1 MTFVKLDIS
10 KYKMAESDPC
20 NICGKLVN
28 RKNILRHL
36 DSHGPKKFRCDICD
50 KRFATKDYLLQH
62 ERTHQKPQDIQCH
75 LCSSEFT
82 EKSSLKTSHLVANEI
97 SQLDS
102 EKPGCIWYNAQDKDQ
117 MAEYKEVCAKI
128 INLSKQLSD
137 LQDSRGKYKMSLMA
151 KMQEKI
157 PMVGP
162 CESILNESLS
172 KLKMSQERHFGGDSM
187 VGNRLHKGYVSI
199 RAKDYTLTECF
210 KDYPEIRKKMN
221 DLWENVSTADW
232 YFSQRDLSDNELEK
246 CAVVCEQWCI
256 MFPQY
261 FPKQNITRKMLEYS
275 MVLPRFLREKK
286 NLMNT
291 LLRFEQ
297 EGEHLHQLLNSSER
311 AAYNSVFNKPYRY
324 WLMLETY
331 ENKLYCTK

>member
-1 MTFVKLDIS
+1 
-10 KYKMAESDPC
+10 
-20 NICGKLVN
+20 
-28 RKNILRHL
+28 
-36 DSHGPKKFRCDICD
+36 
-50 KRFATKDYLLQH
+50 
-62 ERTHQKPQDIQCH
+62 
-75 LCSSEFT
+75 
-82 EKSSLKTSHLVANEI
+82 
-97 SQLDS
+97 
-102 EKPGCIWYNAQDKDQ
+102 
-117 MAEYKEVCAKI
+117 
-128 INLSKQLSD
+128 
-137 LQDSRGKYKMSLMA
+137 
-151 KMQEKI
+151 
-157 PMVGP
+157 
-162 CESILNESLS
+162 
-172 KLKMSQERHFGGDSM
+172 M

-199 RAKDYTLTECF
+199 RAKDYSLTECF

-311 AAYNSVFNKPYRY
+311 ASYQSVFNKPYTMKINY
-324 WLMLETY
+324 TVQS
-331 ENKLYCTK
+331 K